1 MSNRQT
7 LWRANHR
14 WQHGIPALLLGLMI
28 CGALASAQ
36 MQAPPKVAFLKPEP
50 IYAQD
55 ATDSWNRLFC
65 LLFSRRME
73 VRLSD
78 EFPEGAPFTKAG
90 VDVNLLRAG
99 RQISTRTFER
109 SELGDRAIDPL
120 YPGSLDGAAARLI
133 LSDPNYGEFTKAL
146 RDAILDKTPRSPL
159 ARALMQSDL
168 WSAHDILFVP
178 FLPADEKILGDRRR
192 LVVDLLARFIRKIA
206 LTSDEIKSLPDNYS
220 VAMRQYSLP
229 DVMHQNSGWIEVQ
242 WFPQRQHDSDAGYR
256 RVSRIFVKPLHPP
269 SDRQRFL
276 DERPGQNAA
285 DLDGIVLVMQLLLID
300 DQGNIRPAALTNDV
314 RILHYDRT
322 VEGALKRTAM
332 QVWEAESP
340 ASGARPGI
348 DGPDSRGGEL
358 SILCG
363 AKLQIREQLF

>member
-1 MSNRQT
+1 
-7 LWRANHR
+7 
-14 WQHGIPALLLGLMI
+14 MI

-36 MQAPPKVAFLKPEP
+36 MQAPPRVAFLKPEP

-65 LLFSRRME
+65 FLFSRRME

-256 RVSRIFVKPLHPP
+256 RVSRIFVKPFA
-269 SDRQRFL
+269 S
-276 DERPGQNAA
+276 A
-285 DLDGIVLVMQLLLID
+285 
-300 DQGNIRPAALTNDV
+300 IR
-314 RILHYDRT
+314 
-322 VEGALKRTAM
+322 
-332 QVWEAESP
+332 
-340 ASGARPGI
+340 
-348 DGPDSRGGEL
+348 
-358 SILCG
+358 
-363 AKLQIREQLF
+363 